1 MTAVAPETAGKKQGR
16 GRFKPGQ
23 SGNPAGR
30 PVGARNKA
38 TVAVEALLD
47 GEAETLTRQAL
58 GLAAAGDPAMV
69 RFCLD
74 RIAPARKDRPVPFTL
89 PKLRTVADAIE
100 ASSMLVEAAA
110 AGELTPTEA
119 AGLGQLVAGFHGIA
133 EKDELQRRIE
143 AIEAQLKSATP

>member
-1 MTAVAPETAGKKQGR
+1 MTAASAENTKGKQR
-16 GRFKPGQ
+16 GRPFAKGQ

-38 TVAVEALLD
+38 TVAVEGLLD
-47 GEAETLTRQAL
+47 GEAEALTRQAL

-100 ASSMLVEAAA
+100 ASSLLVEAA

-143 AIEAQLKSATP
+143 ALEAEIRGRAS